1 MRSEI
6 PSACAICVLR
16 DEALRTGLRRRRHG
30 GNRGIRRSE
39 HAGNV
44 RVPRADLAQ
53 QIEPVAAAQLAVHQH
68 EVERRILIERAQRI
82 LTGRHAYCTGIQRP
96 RAQCSNDAFPIE
108 WVVIHNEKLRQ
119 RAYLLASRNSIPERT
134 IVDVRCLC

>member
-1 MRSEI
+1 VRSEI

-16 DEALRTGLRRRRHG
+16 DEALRTGLH
-30 GNRGIRRSE
+30 RGHHDRDRSVCRSE
-39 HAGNV
+39 HASNV
-44 RVPRADLAQ
+44 RVPGADLAQ

-82 LTGRHAYCTGIQRP
+82 LTGRHAHCTGIQRP
-96 RAQCSNDAFPIE
+96 RAQCSDDALPIE

-134 IVDVRCLC
+134 IVDVRCVC